1 MVNEQV
7 KSRKRVADHGE
18 VFTSEREVN
27 AMLDLVKQETER
39 IDSRFLDIDLE
50 NNRILVKFNDGEKM
64 FIFPQ
69 AFEKGFLKPQK

>member
-18 VFTSEREVN
+18 VFTSERDVN

-39 IDSRFLDIDLE
+39 IDSRFLDI
-50 NNRILVKFNDGEKM
+50 ILQRLIQFNYPKSYC
-64 FIFPQ
+64 
-69 AFEKGFLKPQK
+69 A